1 MEKFAPKVML
11 FTGIMFIAIM
21 AIGFNLNPPT
31 EAPDQ
36 KIAGHS
42 NLTAAKAYPK
52 DMSTVE
58 TVKSWFGV
66 DIAAER
72 AAKHRATELRKLKQ
86 RQKGTKT
93 HYTRTKGV
101 LYNGS

>member
-1 MEKFAPKVML
+1 MVMNEPIL
-11 FTGIMFIAIM
+11 WRN
-21 AIGFNLNPPT
+21 GFS
-31 EAPDQ
+31 
-36 KIAGHS
+36 K
-42 NLTAAKAYPK
+42 K
-52 DMSTVE
+52 